1 MKSKILTIDIE
12 TKPATAYV
20 WKAWDVNVS
29 PDQLIDR
36 GGVLCFAAKWLG
48 NPEVIFKA
56 EWQEGGHE
64 AMIRSIHGLLSEADA
79 VVGYNSDKF
88 DLAKLNGE
96 FLLLGLKPIP
106 PLTSIDLL
114 KTVRKM
120 GFVMNRLAYIGPLLR
135 IGAKV
140 KHEGFDL
147 WVRVMAGNEKAQ
159 AKMRKYNIQDT
170 VLTEKLYLKIRPYIK
185 NHPHLGPDKAEC
197 GACGSNHVQY
207 RGFRFT
213 KAFKIQRVQCQKC
226 GSWSDG
232 KRTKIG

>member
-1 MKSKILTIDIE
+1 MKSKILTLDLE

-48 NPEVIFKA
+48 NPEVIFKS
-56 EWQEGGHE
+56 EWGDGHE

-96 FLLLGLKPIP
+96 FLLLGLKPVP

-185 NHPHLGPDKAEC
+185 NHPHLGPDKVEC
-197 GACGSNHVQY
+197 GACGSKHVQS
-207 RGFRFT
+207 RGYRFT
-213 KAFKIQRVQCQKC
+213 KAFKIQRIQCQKC

-232 KRTKIG
+232 KRQKIG